1 MPFCFQHTRTN
12 VRHATISN
20 SNPNN
25 LSCKFKWDK
34 NRRNVFRSLSH
45 LLLCFCTGLCVRGN
59 TKLRK
64 DARKRYYFF
73 LNERSKNTPELQSAA
88 VRLRPL
94 TRRHAENANAAE
106 RQRCGLKAPLFCSII
121 WSSSWGAHG
130 CGGRWPW
137 ITLRSCGESRP
148 GRRRRRLGSTCVAD
162 SPSSAPPCR
171 SDRQR
176 CPSSLGSLVS
186 SPSLMAWGFGRFE
199 WLDSSET
206 RS

>member
-1 MPFCFQHTRTN
+1 MFLEACHICYCVFVRDCVYVEIRNYGRMQGNDQRT
-12 VRHATISN
+12 
-20 SNPNN
+20 
-25 LSCKFKWDK
+25 
-34 NRRNVFRSLSH
+34 
-45 LLLCFCTGLCVRGN
+45 LL
-59 TKLRK
+59 
-64 DARKRYYFF
+64 FF

-121 WSSSWGAHG
+121 WSSSWGAHC

-176 CPSSLGSLVS
+176 CPSSLASLVS